1 MTNFQN
7 ALAVEGHAKKD
18 LAWYLAQCK
27 PNAERVALKNL
38 ENQNFNAFMP
48 LQKVTRRKAQ
58 TFQSPSRPLFSG
70 YIFVEIDFAKGD
82 WQKINSTRGVA
93 RLVRFGA
100 FPCPVPQFV
109 MQSLFASCDQANIF
123 QQGDMLEAGDR
134 VRVTQGPLSGFAAKI
149 ADTGAERRVHLLLEI
164 MGQTSAVKIHRDYLL
179 KLT

>member
-1 MTNFQN
+1 MTRVQN
-7 ALAVEGHAKKD
+7 ALAVRGHAKKN

-48 LQKVTRRKAQ
+48 LQKVTKRKAQ
-58 TFQSPSRPLFSG
+58 TFKSPSRPLFPG

-93 RLVRFGA
+93 RLVRFGT

-109 MQSLFASCDQANIF
+109 MQSLFASCDEAHIF
-123 QQGDMLEAGDR
+123 HQGEMLEAGDE

-149 ADTGAERRVHLLLEI
+149 ADIGADTRVYLLLEI
-164 MGQTSAVKIHRDYLL
+164 MGQTSEVKIHRDCLF